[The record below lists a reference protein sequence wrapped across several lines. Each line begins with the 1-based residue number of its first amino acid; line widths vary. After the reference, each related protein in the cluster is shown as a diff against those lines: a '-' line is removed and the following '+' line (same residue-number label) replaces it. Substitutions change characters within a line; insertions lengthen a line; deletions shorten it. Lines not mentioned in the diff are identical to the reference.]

1 MDSRLTRVIP
11 VIIARSHKSL
21 SKILRRDTVN
31 RINKK
36 LSRPRLL
43 SQRIPAVQIVKMP
56 PFGGQGRHSG
66 FRTIAVK
73 Q

>member
-56 PFGGQGRHSG
+56 PFGGQGRRSG
-66 FRTIAVK
+66 FRTIALK
-73 Q
+73 L